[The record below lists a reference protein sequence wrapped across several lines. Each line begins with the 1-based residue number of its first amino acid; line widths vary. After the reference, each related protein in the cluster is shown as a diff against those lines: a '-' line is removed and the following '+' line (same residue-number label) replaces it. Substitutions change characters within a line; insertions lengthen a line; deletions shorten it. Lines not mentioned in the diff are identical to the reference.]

1 MKEKMTIS
9 DLEHNVQN
17 NYLTIILFQAWADAG
32 TDYKN
37 DWSDGHYVVVIGY
50 DKDYLYF
57 QDPWI
62 LGSIGY
68 IPKNEFLDRWHDI
81 VGGVRKVYNL
91 GIVVKSDKK

>member
-1 MKEKMTIS
+1 MKEQMTIS

-50 DKDYLYF
+50 DKDNLYF
-57 QDPWI
+57 
-62 LGSIGY
+62 
-68 IPKNEFLDRWHDI
+68 
-81 VGGVRKVYNL
+81 
-91 GIVVKSDKK
+91 